1 MSSQTALVQALLQAH
16 TERLTQQNK
25 AEAQQLVAQHSDQLQ
40 SKISALATQHKQQL
54 QTEVDKA
61 ASQHLAEVTKGQQLL
76 EKAEAQLAAEKQKS
90 CALKV

>member
-1 MSSQTALVQALLQAH
+1 MLQAH

-25 AEAQQLVAQHSDQLQ
+25 AQVQQLVAQHSDQLQ

-54 QTEVDKA
+54 QSEVDKA
-61 ASQHLAEVTKGQQLL
+61 GSQHVTEVTKGQQLL

-90 CALKV
+90 AALKV